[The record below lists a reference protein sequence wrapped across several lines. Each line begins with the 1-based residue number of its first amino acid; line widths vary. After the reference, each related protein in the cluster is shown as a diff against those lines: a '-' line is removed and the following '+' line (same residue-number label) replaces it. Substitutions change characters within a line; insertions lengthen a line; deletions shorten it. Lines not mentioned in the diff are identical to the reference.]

1 MELKKHRYGT
11 EKRNRMLSLKEITK
25 EYRVADGTVPA
36 LRGVSLDFR
45 ESEFVSILGPSG
57 CGKTTLLNI
66 IGGLDHYTAGD
77 LVIRGRSTKEYR
89 DHDWDTYR
97 NHSIGF
103 VFQSY
108 NLIPHQSVLRTVEL
122 ALTLSGVPRAERRR
136 RAADAL
142 VRVGLGEQLHKRPN
156 QLSGGQMQRVAIARA
171 LVNDPDI
178 LLADEPTG
186 ALDTET
192 SVSVMDLLREVAKD
206 KLVIMVTHN
215 PELAEEYSSRIIRLL
230 DGRVVGDTNPYT
242 APESAPATESAE
254 KPRRTR
260 RRRSR
265 SMSFLAA
272 LSLSLNNLMTKK
284 GRTFLTSFAGSI
296 GIIGIALILSLSNG
310 INAYILRVQ
319 EETLTSYPIS
329 IYREETDLSALISS
343 FMGASESS
351 AEHAVEDKV
360 YSSAVFYSLVNA
372 ILNPEMNTN
381 NLKPFKAYLE
391 SGVLDHLDVTLQ
403 YGYDISLPIW
413 SQSVDGSGKT
423 VFTKSDI
430 GALLASISGTGTGG
444 SVSDSESST
453 MSSSFSGFSVW
464 QEVLG
469 GKDGA
474 YVSDLVKEQYELLD
488 GDWPSSM
495 TDVILVVDENN
506 EVNDITLYSLGLK
519 SEDEMLE
526 LLMAA
531 LSGGGINVEEEVKS
545 WEYSEIC
552 GRLFKFLLPA
562 DTYAKLGDVW
572 VDLSSDDQYAEM
584 LEGALITK
592 GLDLRISCI
601 VRAKPDAMVST
612 SSGTLLYTSA
622 LTSYMLRETLTSDA
636 VLAQLADPET
646 DIFTGKPFEIDP
658 ETLPKT
664 DAERA
669 LAFAEYVAALDD
681 AAKTDLLYAML
692 TTPSDEEIA
701 ASVAEMIA
709 AFDTVDKVIAYVQM
723 MYKAAYGASDEA
735 SEMMAEYLRQI
746 ALEDE
751 EALYALFAGMLDTAL
766 RSEYKAAGET
776 KFEAIK
782 STPSDA
788 ELDAVAGMILLNIPS
803 SGYRDFVISTLSSA
817 TSMSGDALGVWYDA
831 LDTAGREAA
840 LTSAARSLARERYPL
855 YAAELSTD
863 PFYAA
868 QFSTDRKCAAAL
880 DEMLADMTEGAL
892 ADAYLRFV
900 DDGSSPSS
908 YSENLTRLGV
918 ADPESP
924 DSISIYVGTFAD
936 KDAVRAI
943 IEEYNASVENEDDR
957 IEYTDLVAMLMS
969 SVTIILDAITYVLVA
984 FVSISLVVSSIM
996 IGIITYI
1003 SVLERTKEIG
1013 ILRAVGASKRDVSRV
1028 FNAETLLVGFAAG
1041 MIGITVTL
1049 LICIPINLILR
1060 ALTGIST
1067 IGAILPLGA
1076 AALLVAI
1083 SMTLTLIA
1091 GLLPSRVASR
1101 KDPVVAL
1108 RTE

>member
-1 MELKKHRYGT
+1 
-11 EKRNRMLSLKEITK
+11 
-25 EYRVADGTVPA
+25 
-36 LRGVSLDFR
+36 
-45 ESEFVSILGPSG
+45 
-57 CGKTTLLNI
+57 
-66 IGGLDHYTAGD
+66 
-77 LVIRGRSTKEYR
+77 
-89 DHDWDTYR
+89 
-97 NHSIGF
+97 
-103 VFQSY
+103 
-108 NLIPHQSVLRTVEL
+108 
-122 ALTLSGVPRAERRR
+122 
-136 RAADAL
+136 
-142 VRVGLGEQLHKRPN
+142 
-156 QLSGGQMQRVAIARA
+156 MQRVAIARA

-242 APESAPATESAE
+242 APESAPAAESAE

-260 RRRSR
+260 RRSR
-265 SMSFLAA
+265 SMSFLTA

-381 NLKPFKAYLE
+381 NLRPFKAYLE

-413 SQSVDGSGKT
+413 SQSVDGSGNT

-430 GALLASISGTGTGG
+430 GALLASISGTGMGG

-464 QEVLG
+464 QEVLA

-474 YVSDLVKEQYELLD
+474 YVSELVKEQYELLD

-552 GRLFKFLLPA
+552 GRTFKFLLPA
-562 DTYAKLGDVW
+562 DTYDYDKFSEVW
-572 VDLSSDDQYAEM
+572 VDLSSDDQYAERLKM
-584 LEGALITK
+584 ALITK

-636 VLAQLADPET
+636 VLAQLADPKT

-658 ETLPKT
+658 ETLPKD

-669 LAFAEYVAALDD
+669 LAFAEHVAALDD

-701 ASVAEMIA
+701 ASIEKIIDS
-709 AFDTVDKVIAYVQM
+709 FDTVDDVIASMQT
-723 MYKAAYGASDEA
+723 MYKEAYGASDEV
-735 SEMMAEYLRQI
+735 SEMMAEHLRQI
-746 ALEDE
+746 AHEDE
-751 EALYALFAGMLDTAL
+751 KALYALFAGMLDTPL
-766 RSEYKAAGET
+766 RSEYKKAGEA

-788 ELDAVAGMILLNIPS
+788 ELDAVAGLILLNIPS
-803 SGYRDFVISTLSSA
+803 SGYRDFVISTLSAA
-817 TSMSGDALGVWYDA
+817 TSMSEDALGAWYDA

-880 DEMLADMTEGAL
+880 DEMLADMTEAAL

-1067 IGAILPLGA
+1067 IGAVLPLGA

>member
-1 MELKKHRYGT
+1 MLK
-11 EKRNRMLSLKEITK
+11 LKEITK
-25 EYRVADGTVPA
+25 EYRVGDEAVTA

-66 IGGLDHYTAGD
+66 IGGLDHYTTGD
-77 LVIRGRSTKEYR
+77 LVIRGRSTKEYG

-108 NLIPHQSVLRTVEL
+108 NLIPHQSVLRNVEL
-122 ALTLSGVPRAERRR
+122 ALTLSGVAKAERRR
-136 RAADAL
+136 RAAEAL
-142 VRVGLGEQLHKRPN
+142 CRVGLGEQLHKRPN

-230 DGRVVGDTNPYT
+230 DGRVVGDTNPYE
-242 APESAPATESAE
+242 APEAEPAEASAE
-254 KPRRTR
+254 TSQAKARPRHR
-260 RRRSR
+260 RVRSR
-265 SMSFLAA
+265 SMSFLTA

-329 IYREETDLSALISS
+329 IHREETDLTAMIGSI
-343 FMGASESS
+343 MGASDSS
-351 AEHAVEDKV
+351 SEHAVDDKI
-360 YSSAVFYSLVNA
+360 YSSAVFYSLINA
-372 ILNPEMNTN
+372 MLSPEMNTN

-391 SGVLDHLDVTLQ
+391 SGVLEHLDVTLQ
-403 YGYDISLPIW
+403 YGYDIPLSIW
-413 SQSVDGSGKT
+413 SQSTDGSGKT
-423 VFTKSDI
+423 QFTKSDI
-430 GALLASISGTGTGG
+430 GALLSSIGTGG
-444 SVSDSESST
+444 SGSGVSSSESES
-453 MSSSFSGFSVW
+453 MSSGFSGFSVW
-464 QEVLG
+464 KEVLG
-469 GKDGA
+469 GRDGEL
-474 YVSDLVKEQYELLD
+474 VSDLVKDQYDLLY
-488 GDWPSSM
+488 GSWPSSM
-495 TDVILVVDENN
+495 TDVILVVDERN
-506 EVNDITLYSLGLK
+506 EVNDMTLYALGLK

-531 LSGGGINVEEEVKS
+531 LSGGGIDVEEEVKS
-545 WEYSEIC
+545 WEYGEIC
-552 GRLFKFLLPA
+552 GRTFKFLLPA
-562 DTYAKLGDVW
+562 DAYAELGGVW
-572 VDLSSDDQYAEM
+572 VDLSSDDRYAET
-584 LEGALITK
+584 LETVIRAK
-592 GLDLRISCI
+592 GLDLRISGI
-601 VRAKPDAMVST
+601 IRAKPDAMGASAN
-612 SSGTLLYTSA
+612 GTLLYTSA
-622 LTSYMLRETLTSDA
+622 LTSYMLRETLTSEA
-636 VLAQLADPET
+636 VLAQLASPET

-669 LAFAEYVAALDD
+669 LAFAEYVSGLGD
-681 AAKTDLLYAML
+681 AAKAELLYALL

-701 ASVAEMIA
+701 AAVEAELA
-709 AFDTVDKVIAYVQM
+709 KFDTVDKVIQYVQLI
-723 MYKAAYGASDEA
+723 YREAYGASDAA
-735 SEMMAEYLRQI
+735 SAYIADYLRQI
-746 ALEDE
+746 AEEDE
-751 EALYALFAGMLDTAL
+751 DALYALFAGMLDTVQ
-766 RSEYKAAGET
+766 RSKFAAMGQAQ
-776 KFEAIK
+776 FDGIK
-782 STPSDA
+782 NTPSDT
-788 ELDAVAGMILLNIPS
+788 ELDAIAGMLLLNLPS
-803 SGYRDFVISTLSSA
+803 AGHRAFVLSTLASA
-817 TSMSGDALGVWYDA
+817 TSMSEDALGAWYDSLDADGQRDA
-831 LDTAGREAA
+831 LDR
-840 LTSAARSLARERYPL
+840 AARIVAREKYPL
-855 YAAELSTD
+855 YAA
-863 PFYAA
+863 
-868 QFSTDRKCAAAL
+868 QFSIDGKCAAAL
-880 DEMLADMTEGAL
+880 DGMLADMTDAEL

-918 ADPESP
+918 ADSDSP

-936 KDAVRAI
+936 KDAVRAL
-943 IEEYNASVENEDDR
+943 IEEYNASVESEDDR

-1013 ILRAVGASKRDVSRV
+1013 ILRAVGASKRDVCRV

-1049 LICIPINLILR
+1049 LLCIPINLILR

-1067 IGAILPLGA
+1067 IGAVLPLGA
-1076 AALLVAI
+1076 AVALVAI

-1091 GLLPSRVASR
+1091 GLLPARVASR